1 MTQLLDSARTFIVG
15 NARLLER
22 RRYEYLFAD
31 GGHQPVLAALLGY
44 QNPDGG
50 FGNALEPDKR
60 TGTSQPID
68 QELALRFLDEIDGER
83 EVALR
88 ICDFLQTITTAEGG
102 VPFVLP
108 TVRDAPRAE
117 WWNTESD
124 EPPAT
129 INPTASIAGLLYK
142 LGVEHP
148 WLDRATAFCWRQIED
163 GELGGHDFFCVLHF
177 LEHVPDRQRAEQA
190 FERVSRQLLDSGLVA
205 LDPAAE
211 GYVFMPLDFAPAPS
225 NLARRLFDD
234 ATIEKHLD
242 ALESRQQPD
251 GGWPIAWPPVSPG
264 CELEYRGIVT
274 VNALKTLQAYGRL
287 KAKNLEP
294 RT

>member
-1 MTQLLDSARTFIVG
+1 MINLLDSARTFIVS

-22 RRYEYLFAD
+22 QRFAYLF
-31 GGHQPVLAALLGY
+31 GEGSRQQVLAALLGY

-68 QELALRFLDEIDGER
+68 QELALSLLDEIGGAR

-88 ICDFLQTITTAEGG
+88 ICDFLETITTAEGG

-108 TVRDAPRAE
+108 TVRDAPSAP

-124 EPPAT
+124 DPPAT

-142 LGVEHP
+142 QGIEHP
-148 WLDRATAFCWRQIED
+148 WRNHATTFCWRQIEEGALAD
-163 GELGGHDFFCVLHF
+163 HDFFCALLF

-190 FERVSRQLLDSGLVA
+190 VERISRQLLDSGA
-205 LDPAAE
+205 IAFDPEAS

-225 NLARRLFDD
+225 SLGRQLFDD
-234 ATIEKHLD
+234 ATIRTHLD
-242 ALESRQQPD
+242 ALASRQQAD

-274 VNALKTLQAYGRL
+274 LNALKTLKAYEHL
-287 KAKNLEP
+287 A
-294 RT
+294 

>member
-1 MTQLLDSARTFIVG
+1 MTNLLDSARTFIVS

-22 RRYEYLFAD
+22 QRLAYLFAE
-31 GGHQPVLAALLGY
+31 GSRQQVLAALLGY

-68 QELALRFLDEIDGER
+68 QELALSFLDEIGGER

-88 ICDFLQTITTAEGG
+88 ICDFLETITTAEGG

-108 TVRDAPRAE
+108 TVRDAPGAP

-124 EPPAT
+124 DPPAT

-142 LGVEHP
+142 QGIEHR
-148 WLDRATAFCWRQIED
+148 WLNHATTFCWRQIEE
-163 GELGGHDFFCVLHF
+163 GELAGHDFFCALLF

-190 FERVSRQLLDSGLVA
+190 FERISRQCSTAARLPLIRRLAATSSCRSTSRQRRAASGGDSSTMRRSRLISMRWRASSGPTVA
-205 LDPAAE
+205 GRSRGRLSAPAAS
-211 GYVFMPLDFAPAPS
+211 LS
-225 NLARRLFDD
+225 
-234 ATIEKHLD
+234 
-242 ALESRQQPD
+242 
-251 GGWPIAWPPVSPG
+251 IAGLS
-264 CELEYRGIVT
+264 L
-274 VNALKTLQAYGRL
+274 
-287 KAKNLEP
+287 
-294 RT
+294 

>member
-1 MTQLLDSARTFIVG
+1 MTDLLESAQTFIVS

-22 RRYEYLFAD
+22 RRYDYLFGKGD
-31 GGHQPVLAALLGY
+31 RRQVLAALLGY
-44 QNPDGG
+44 QNSDGG

-68 QELALRFLDEIDGER
+68 QELALRVLDEIGGER
-83 EVALR
+83 EVAWR
-88 ICDFLQTITTAEGG
+88 ICDFLATITTAEGG

-117 WWNTESD
+117 WWNTERD
-124 EPPAT
+124 DPPAT

-142 LGVEHP
+142 QRVEHP
-148 WLDRATAFCWRQIED
+148 WLERATAFCWRQIEE
-163 GELGGHDFFCVLHF
+163 GELDGHDFFCALLF
-177 LEHVPDRQRAEQA
+177 LEHAPDRRRAEQA
-190 FERVSRQLLDSGLVA
+190 FERVGRQLLDSGA
-205 LDPAAE
+205 ITFDPAAE
-211 GYVFMPLDFAPAPS
+211 GYVFMPLDFAPAPIS
-225 NLARRLFDD
+225 LARRLFDD

-242 ALESRQQPD
+242 ALERRQQPD

-274 VNALKTLQAYGRL
+274 VNALKTLQAYGRMET
-287 KAKNLEP
+287 KNLEP
-294 RT
+294 ET